1 MNEPIPFTSI
11 IVVAADSGPGL
22 QTCIEAA
29 LASSAPV
36 ELVLVDNAST
46 DGEVDRLARRMA
58 ADPRLRIL
66 RNADNIGFGPAC
78 NRGAAIARGDV
89 LLFLNPDC
97 DIRTDTVARL
107 RTALHGDP
115 RLGLLGV
122 TVCDPGGAPARGNRR
137 RDPLLRRALASMSG
151 LSRHE
156 ARWTALQGVEMP
168 PRTQDGPA
176 IERVDAVSGA
186 CMALPR
192 AVFERV
198 GGFDEG
204 YFLHVEDLDLCRR
217 VRDAGFAV
225 AIDHRLR
232 VTHAQGGSSRHRR
245 LFVERHKLRG
255 MWRWFTK
262 FDPAARNPLA
272 RAFVRGALALRGVH
286 CALRAKFGGR

>member
-1 MNEPIPFTSI
+1 MTEPLTLTSI
-11 IVVAADSGPGL
+11 VVVAADSGPELGR
-22 QTCIEAA
+22 CANAA
-29 LASSAPV
+29 LASSTAV
-36 ELVLVDNAST
+36 ELVLVDNASA
-46 DGEVDRLARRMA
+46 DGAVERVAARFA

-66 RNADNIGFGPAC
+66 RNGANIGFGPAC

-97 DIRTDTVARL
+97 DLRTDTIAQL
-107 RTALHGDP
+107 RSALQDDA

-122 TVCDPGGAPARGNRR
+122 TVCDPDGAPARGNRR
-137 RDPLLRRALASMSG
+137 RDPLLRRALASLSG
-151 LSRHE
+151 LSRME
-156 ARWTALQGVEMP
+156 ARWPALQGVEMP
-168 PRTQDGPA
+168 PPTGGEPPV
-176 IERVDAVSGA
+176 ERVDAVSGA

-225 AIDHRLR
+225 AIVHALR

-262 FDPAARNPLA
+262 FDPAARNPIA
-272 RAFVRGALALRGVH
+272 RAFVRVALALRGAV
-286 CALRAKFGGR
+286 CTLRAVVGGR

>member
-1 MNEPIPFTSI
+1 MTEPVALTSI
-11 IVVAADSGPGL
+11 VVVAADSGPALGP
-22 QTCIEAA
+22 CIDAA
-29 LASSAPV
+29 LASSAAV
-36 ELVLVDNAST
+36 ELVLVDNASV
-46 DGEVDRLARRMA
+46 DGEVERLAQRFST
-58 ADPRLRIL
+58 DPRLHIL

-107 RTALHGDP
+107 RTALHEDP

-122 TVCDPGGAPARGNRR
+122 TVCDPDGPPARGNRR

-156 ARWTALQGVEMP
+156 ARWPALQGVEMP
-168 PRTQDGPA
+168 ARIQEGPA

-225 AIDHRLR
+225 AIVHALR

-255 MWRWFTK
+255 MWRWFNK
-262 FDPAARNPLA
+262 FDPAAQNPFA
-272 RAFVRGALALRGVH
+272 RAFVRVALALHGAL
-286 CALRAKFGGR
+286 CTLRAVIGGR